1 MGIFIKNSYLL
12 HPNVTRC
19 DPYLFPFRFWFHPK
33 YLDQVCLGQ
42 KSYQYWFWEMSN
54 GCPWVTLYM
63 CSKSAFLPRMLHQGL
78 HPALLM
84 APSAT
89 AEENF
94 KGLRLQC
101 KNPLI
106 FFFRNFYFTRSS
118 SRGWGVN
125 FVLTW
130 TLNHWPKCTV
140 I

>member
-1 MGIFIKNSYLL
+1 M

-106 FFFRNFYFTRSS
+106 FFFEISTLQ
-118 SRGWGVN
+118 G
-125 FVLTW
+125 LLHADEEW
-130 TLNHWPKCTV
+130 TLCWHELWIIGLNLQLFSYWNTYRR
-140 I
+140 